1 MSSLIQAVGWDLDDT
16 LYDRNLPYLAV
27 YQYME
32 ENVIETGIG
41 FETFNYFYQM
51 NSDIEFR
58 RYTDGQAS
66 VDQYR
71 NNRVLMTYAQF
82 GYTIKKQDAILFNQ
96 KYEEAKEGIVL
107 RPGAKACLDLL
118 RDAGVKQF
126 LLTNGPAQQAH
137 KIDLLGLEDYFDEK
151 NTFISSQLG
160 TAKPAIEIFQKVEE
174 RLALSPATTLYIGDN
189 YQADM
194 LGAANAGWQG
204 LFLNVHHKE
213 AADIDENFVT
223 CQDMEEVYDFF
234 SQAGLS

>member
-32 ENVIETGIG
+32 ENVVETGIG

-82 GYTIKKQDAILFNQ
+82 GFTIKKQDAILFNQ
-96 KYEEAKEGIVL
+96 KYEEAKEDIVL
-107 RPGAKACLDLL
+107 RPGAKDCLDLL
-118 RDAGVKQF
+118 QKAGLKQF

-137 KIDLLGLEDYFDEK
+137 KVDLLGLEDYFNDK
-151 NTFISSQLG
+151 NIFISSQMG
-160 TAKPAIEIFQKVEE
+160 TAKPALEIFQKVEE
-174 RLALSPATTLYIGDN
+174 SLDLDPATTLYVGDN
-189 YQADM
+189 YEADM
-194 LGAANAGWQG
+194 MGATKAGWQG
-204 LFLNVHHKE
+204 LFLNVHHKKAE
-213 AADIDENFVT
+213 DIDEAIPVCEN
-223 CQDMEEVYDFF
+223 MEAVYDFL
-234 SQAGLS
+234 SQAQLA

>member
-1 MSSLIQAVGWDLDDT
+1 MIQAVGWDLDDT

-82 GYTIKKQDAILFNQ
+82 GFTIKKQDAILFNQ
-96 KYEEAKEGIVL
+96 KYEEAKEDIVL
-107 RPGAKACLDLL
+107 RPGAKDCLDLL
-118 RDAGVKQF
+118 QKAGLKQF

-137 KIDLLGLEDYFDEK
+137 KVDLLGLEDYFDDK
-151 NTFISSQLG
+151 NIFISSQMG
-160 TAKPAIEIFQKVEE
+160 AAKPASEIFQKVEE
-174 RLALSPATTLYIGDN
+174 ALELNSATTLYIGDN
-189 YQADM
+189 YEADM
-194 LGAANAGWQG
+194 KGASNAGWQG
-204 LFLNVHHKE
+204 LFLNVHDKSVE
-213 AADIDENFVT
+213 DVSDKIIICKDMDDIYKSLISKL
-223 CQDMEEVYDFF
+223 EEKK
-234 SQAGLS
+234 